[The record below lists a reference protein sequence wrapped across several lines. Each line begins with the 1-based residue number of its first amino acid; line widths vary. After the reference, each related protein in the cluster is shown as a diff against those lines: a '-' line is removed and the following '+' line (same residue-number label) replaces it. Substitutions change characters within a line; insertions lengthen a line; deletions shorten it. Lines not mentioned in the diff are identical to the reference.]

1 MKLGFHVVIALVL
14 LPLQS
19 VNAQGVKRDIL
30 GVSLGMPL
38 PEVASREII
47 ASAGEWTPPQE
58 QLVPVG
64 DYKCKKLGTPWTLS
78 SGELSCKVDKL
89 SYLSFDVALRVDPP
103 TVQSIAYNFCSAD
116 EPSQVL
122 DRIYKD
128 YGITN
133 GLKEI
138 NLAVWG
144 PHYKLDS
151 RTTLTIGYSGKP
163 CTEGKAYELKLQD
176 FYIGRANT
184 KNQQELIAKR
194 EERSI
199 TKKPERKMTK
209 RQKRTRLAASTRKR

>member
-1 MKLGFHVVIALVL
+1 MKLSFHVGIALVL

-19 VNAQGVKRDIL
+19 VYAQGVKRDIL

-38 PEVASREII
+38 PEVESREII

-64 DYKCKKLGTPWTLS
+64 DYKCKKLGTPWKLS
-78 SGELSCKVDKL
+78 SGELSCKVDKSSHL
-89 SYLSFDVALRVDPP
+89 SLDVALRIDPP
-103 TVQSIAYNFCSAD
+103 TIQSIAYNFCSAD

-122 DRIYKD
+122 DRTYKD
-128 YGITN
+128 YGVTN

-176 FYIGRANT
+176 FHTSRANT

>member
-1 MKLGFHVVIALVL
+1 MKLSIHAAAALVL
-14 LPLQS
+14 LPLS
-19 VNAQGVKRDIL
+19 VNAQGIRRDIL
-30 GVSLGMPL
+30 GISLGTPL
-38 PEVASREII
+38 PEVASQKTI

-64 DYKCKKLGTPWTLS
+64 DYKCKKLGTPWKLS

-89 SYLSFDVALRVDPP
+89 RHLSLDVALRVDPP
-103 TVQSIAYNFCSAD
+103 TIQSITYNFCSAD

-122 DRIYKD
+122 DRTYKD
-128 YGITN
+128 YGVTN

-138 NLAVWG
+138 NIALWG

-163 CTEGKAYELKLQD
+163 CSEGKTYELKLQD
-176 FYIGRANT
+176 FHISRANT

-194 EERSI
+194 EERGI
-199 TKKPERKMTK
+199 TKKQERKVTK
-209 RQKRTRLAASTRKR
+209 RQKRSRLAASTRKR